1 MQRSLDISV
10 CWENGAMSSAFAGQ
24 RNAIMNGARQWER
37 HSSIRFTGWASR
49 CGSADVRINITN
61 VANCRD
67 SLSCGTRTRGIG
79 TQVRNR
85 SNGLQF
91 NINRNASGNTVL
103 GDAVHEFGH
112 ILGFAHEQNRSDR
125 NHGLGNPVR
134 CQRSGQVGDVTPT
147 SYDRQS
153 IMSYCAS
160 DSVITRGIISPRD
173 IATIQ
178 SMYPARGFA
187 HEQNRSDRNHG
198 LGNPVRCQ
206 RSGQVGD
213 VTPTSYDRQSIMSYC
228 ASDSVIT
235 RGIISPRDIATI
247 QSMYPARHAVGIIP
261 NGTSSNS
268 CPPVNAHSNKRE
280 LVTIHMDDED
290 SRNNNSR
297 SGWRGGISS
306 GRNTTFRFCRVDG
319 TKFKSRN
326 VYGQNYAV
334 IKLGRVCPT
343 GSTEFQRRFD
353 NEDLWNA
360 NYTRGNIYPNSSSNN
375 TILKFCLFKGRG
387 GGTMS
392 SFPVFRSNGT
402 SGSNVPYGVFA
413 APTLHVP
420 RSWKG
425 YVRTDD
431 EDHRN
436 RNRHSGDATAQSII
450 MGGSNTKLNTARV
463 RSATEESSSE
473 DLVVDINIARVK

>member
-112 ILGFAHEQNRSDR
+112 IL
-125 NHGLGNPVR
+125 
-134 CQRSGQVGDVTPT
+134 
-147 SYDRQS
+147 
-153 IMSYCAS
+153 
-160 DSVITRGIISPRD
+160 
-173 IATIQ
+173 
-178 SMYPARGFA
+178 GFA